1 MKFTLD
7 QIKTIIAEEVA
18 NVTKEAYGD
27 EDPNLRMG
35 YANKGR
41 YEDPEDTQRR
51 WDDNADLPPKE
62 RSGGSEVGGES
73 KARPLADTIE
83 HFFRKALKDEDF
95 VAADF
100 DVMNSKHYSQL
111 KSAVKDENDENRAHL
126 MAAFE
131 ANGTNKNDILMFL
144 DWVGRGYGLPMS
156 FTK

>member
-7 QIKTIIAEEVA
+7 QIRAIIAEEVA

-27 EDPNLRMG
+27 DDPNTRLG
-35 YANKGR
+35 HANKGR

-51 WDDNADLPPKE
+51 WLDKADLPPE
-62 RSGGSEVGGES
+62 EGSGESEVGGES

-83 HFFRKALKDEDF
+83 HFFRKALGDEDF

-111 KSAVKDENDENRAHL
+111 KSALNDENDENREHL
-126 MAAFE
+126 MAALE
-131 ANGTNKNDILMFL
+131 AHGLGKTDISMFL
-144 DWVGRGYGLPMS
+144 DWVGRGYGLPKS
-156 FTK
+156 FTS